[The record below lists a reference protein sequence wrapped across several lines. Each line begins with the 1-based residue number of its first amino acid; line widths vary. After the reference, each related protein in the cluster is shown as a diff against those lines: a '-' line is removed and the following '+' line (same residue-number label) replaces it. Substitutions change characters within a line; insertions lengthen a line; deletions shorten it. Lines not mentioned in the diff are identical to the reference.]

1 MSFFE
6 KNPLDCSTLELNN
19 FLKSRNYTGVKNL
32 RKSDKITIVKDLL
45 KSEGRTT
52 VRIMKPDNL
61 LARAKYYSQKSRY
74 SKTDSVTG
82 SESESATRSSVSIIP
97 RKHPFDPDYQA
108 TSTRVES
115 TRQNLPAYDPSPI
128 ESVTSTDNGIK
139 PREPIVKTRPERPPL
154 FQVEKMAD
162 LSISD
167 DSEIDFPRGGPTGI
181 EKPETKLKTE
191 HTEQG
196 VSYENPMLS
205 LDASRPVPP
214 PRTSR
219 NSRNINYSQTFS
231 QPVIK
236 GFKFTDKYG
245 DNMDIEDYILSLNRW
260 RTATGASDS
269 QAIMQGLANFSNVTT
284 ANQVVETLPDEA
296 MHDFVI
302 FVNSLREKLG
312 KTARAWYQ
320 QFNRDVRKSN
330 ESCYLL
336 LGKLAS
342 HLRLGLE
349 VSVLS
354 AEHEKMVVERF
365 LECLHPE
372 LRGILEARDD
382 PPRFD
387 NIAEIANRVEL
398 ARGIPRIKP
407 ASINNTLRNPTKT
420 DQREKDS
427 KAGACF
433 TCHQKGHFT
442 HECPFRQKSNS
453 ILPQKSLEKCT
464 CCKKVGHNAER
475 CFLNPLSENF
485 DLKKYREFHVQ
496 KHVTFSGN

>member
-1 MSFFE
+1 
-6 KNPLDCSTLELNN
+6 
-19 FLKSRNYTGVKNL
+19 
-32 RKSDKITIVKDLL
+32 
-45 KSEGRTT
+45 RTT

-231 QPVIK
+231 QPVMK

-269 QAIMQGLANFSNVTT
+269 QAIMQGLANFSSVTT
-284 ANQVVETLPDEA
+284 ANQVAETL
-296 MHDFVI
+296 
-302 FVNSLREKLG
+302 
-312 KTARAWYQ
+312 
-320 QFNRDVRKSN
+320 
-330 ESCYLL
+330 
-336 LGKLAS
+336 
-342 HLRLGLE
+342 
-349 VSVLS
+349 
-354 AEHEKMVVERF
+354 
-365 LECLHPE
+365 
-372 LRGILEARDD
+372 
-382 PPRFD
+382 
-387 NIAEIANRVEL
+387 
-398 ARGIPRIKP
+398 
-407 ASINNTLRNPTKT
+407 
-420 DQREKDS
+420 
-427 KAGACF
+427 
-433 TCHQKGHFT
+433 
-442 HECPFRQKSNS
+442 
-453 ILPQKSLEKCT
+453 
-464 CCKKVGHNAER
+464 
-475 CFLNPLSENF
+475 
-485 DLKKYREFHVQ
+485 
-496 KHVTFSGN
+496 